1 MSKITDL
8 IISKI
13 VPLID
18 KDGDGKFTENDLKV
32 AAQKFEADLKAKQSN
47 MFVVACTSV
56 VTSIIT
62 AIIVLWAK
70 H

>member
-1 MSKITDL
+1 MSKITDI

-13 VPLID
+13 VPLVD

-32 AAQKFEADLKAKQSN
+32 AAQKWEDDLKSKQSN
-47 MFVVACTSV
+47 MFVVVCTSV
-56 VTSIIT
+56 VTAVVT
-62 AIIVLWAK
+62 AFIVLWVK